1 MFATPAAQRMQS
13 RARSLLLLAL
23 AASAVAC
30 GGDSES
36 AEATD
41 TATPSVVALTPA
53 DIGEARLDTIAGGVL
68 LSGALEPARRV
79 MLKAQIDGTIGS
91 LLVDRGSAVRKG
103 QLLLTINA
111 EGIRDQAASS
121 ASAIAA
127 AKAGVAVAE
136 QRRDGS
142 RALFAKGA
150 IAELDLRAAEAQYEA
165 AVADLVAVQAGAT
178 SAQESASRTRIT
190 SPIDGVISEREVQ
203 VGEPVSNG
211 GALLTV
217 VDVRTLELAGQVGVD
232 VASQLKTGMN
242 VEFTVE
248 SRPDQSYRGRVARID
263 PEANA
268 GTRQVGVYIELPN
281 TNRELTAGQ
290 YATGRVLLDTPSA
303 LVVVPNVAVRMR
315 DGKTMVAIVADG
327 QIRLQEVTVATR
339 DEARGLVGLSSG
351 LDAGARILVMPGS
364 GLDHGTQVRVVNT
377 SSPNDSGRP
386 PVAPVGEKN

>member
-1 MFATPAAQRMQS
+1 M
-13 RARSLLLLAL
+13 LLAL
-23 AASAVAC
+23 AAIVVAC
-30 GGDSES
+30 GGDSEPTEDAAS
-36 AEATD
+36 T
-41 TATPSVVALTPA
+41 TPSVIALTPA

-79 MLKAQIDGTIGS
+79 ELKAQIDGTVGS
-91 LLVDRGSAVRKG
+91 LLVDRGSTVRKG

-150 IAELDLRAAEAQYEA
+150 ISELDLRAAEAQYEA

-190 SPIDGVISEREVQ
+190 SPIDGAVSDRQVQ

-211 GALLTV
+211 GPLLTI

-232 VASQLKTGMN
+232 IASQLKTGMS

-263 PEANA
+263 PEADP
-268 GTRQVGVYIELPN
+268 GTRQVGVYVQLPN
-281 TNRELTAGQ
+281 ANRELTAGQ
-290 YATGRVLLDTPSA
+290 YATGRVLLGTPSA
-303 LVVVPNVAVRMR
+303 LVVVPNAAVRMR
-315 DGKTMVAIVADG
+315 DGKSMVAVVADG
-327 QIRLQEVTVATR
+327 QIRLQEVSIVTR
-339 DEARGLVGLSSG
+339 DEARGLVGLSGG
-351 LDAGARILVMPGS
+351 LEAGARILVMPGS

-377 SSPNDSGRP
+377 STPNDSGRP

>member
-1 MFATPAAQRMQS
+1 MSRTPARTS
-13 RARSLLLLAL
+13 HRARSITLLAL
-23 AASAVAC
+23 AASVFAC
-30 GGDSES
+30 GGDSD
-36 AEATD
+36 AAPGTGA
-41 TATPSVVALTPA
+41 ATPSVIALTPA

-79 MLKAQIDGTIGS
+79 MLKAQIDGTVGS
-91 LLVDRGSAVRKG
+91 LLVDRGSAVRQG

-142 RALFAKGA
+142 RALYAKGA
-150 IAELDLRAAEAQYEA
+150 ISELDLRAAEAQYEA

-178 SAQESASRTRIT
+178 SAQESASRTRVT
-190 SPIDGVISEREVQ
+190 SPIDGVISERQVQ

-211 GALLTV
+211 GQLLTV

-232 VASQLKTGMN
+232 VASQLNTGMS

-263 PEANA
+263 PEADP
-268 GTRQVGVYIELPN
+268 GTRQVGVYVQLPN
-281 TNRELTAGQ
+281 ASRELTAGQ
-290 YATGRVLLDTPSA
+290 YATGRVLLGAPRA

-315 DGKTMVAIVADG
+315 DGKSMVAVVADG
-327 QIRLQEVTVATR
+327 QIRLQDVTIVTR

-351 LDAGARILVMPGS
+351 LEAGARILVMPGS

-377 SSPNDSGRP
+377 STPNDSGRP